1 MTVSFVCIHHACVWL
16 STQWHHVLKMLGLQ
30 RLRVTGSET
39 NKGGNTSPASEPVLR
54 YPDDKALDTVTRQ
67 LMKSFLG
74 EFTGLLKPTPHRS
87 KALWTMKRV
96 VDDILKTHKCEYNGM
111 IDQLSLDK
119 RDTVTFVSAV
129 ANSLFSDGTSNW
141 GRVASLTAFGA
152 VVCQYFKDKG
162 RDSHV
167 EMVAEE
173 LASYLLTKQKDWL
186 INNNYWV
193 GGMLS
198 ASLQST

>member
-1 MTVSFVCIHHACVWL
+1 MDI
-16 STQWHHVLKMLGLQ
+16 
-30 RLRVTGSET
+30 
-39 NKGGNTSPASEPVLR
+39 
-54 YPDDKALDTVTRQ
+54 
-67 LMKSFLG
+67 FL
-74 EFTGLLKPTPHRS
+74 
-87 KALWTMKRV
+87 
-96 VDDILKTHKCEYNGM
+96 GM

-193 GGMLS
+193 GGCVARVQHLTKLYTWPLVFIFHTFTLFFLLFLVFYRMALW
-198 ASLQST
+198 ASFT